1 MLTIAEKTQQQLKEA
16 IESAVAAAVAAGELP
31 NEPLPDFTIEVPAD
45 RKNGD
50 FAANAAM
57 VSARAFRKAPRQIAE
72 SIVAPLS
79 LDNTYFDRAEVAGP
93 GFLNFFLSPAF
104 YADVVAQVLSAGD
117 AYGRSDFGAGKKV
130 MVEFVSANP
139 TGPMHMGNARGG
151 ALGDCLAAVLDAA
164 GYEVWREFYIN
175 DAGNQIEKFGL
186 SLDIRYQQHLRGE
199 DSVQMPEDA
208 YHGDDIRDHAA
219 AFAEL
224 YGDRYL
230 ACEESERR
238 EALIRYALPLNIE
251 KMQKDMGKYRIVY
264 DRWFT
269 ESTLHENG
277 ELAEV
282 IDLLT
287 ERGLTYEKDGAL
299 WYKAGEHGEK
309 YQGKKHTNRDG
320 VEEGIKDEVLVRANG
335 NPTYFAADIA
345 YHRNKFARG
354 FDTCIDV
361 WGADHHG
368 HVARMKGAMDAI
380 GLDGSRLQ
388 VVLMQLV
395 RLMRD
400 GEVVRMSKR
409 SGKAIQLADLL
420 DEVPVDAAR
429 FFFNLRE
436 ASTQMDFDLGLAI
449 EQSSSNPV
457 YYVQYAHAR
466 ICSIFRTLAED
477 GVTLGTPDG
486 GVLSLLNAPEETELI
501 RHISSYASEII
512 ACAKATDPAGMTRY
526 AVELATL
533 FHKFYNACRVRGVDE
548 PLQQAR
554 MALCKATRIVLK
566 NVLTLLKIEAPE
578 SM

>member
-1 MLTIAEKTQQQLKEA
+1 MNPIAKQTEQQLRDVLNAALK
-16 IESAVAAAVAAGELP
+16 AAVAAGELP
-31 NEPLPDFTIEVPAD
+31 DEPLPEFTVEIPAD
-45 RKNGD
+45 RAHGD
-50 FAANAAM
+50 LAANAAM
-57 VSARAFRKAPRQIAE
+57 VSARAFRKAPRMIADCLVSHLNLE
-72 SIVAPLS
+72 G
-79 LDNTYFDRAEVAGP
+79 TYLARAEVAGP
-93 GFLNFFLSPAF
+93 GFLNFFLSPTY
-104 YADVVAQVLSAGD
+104 YADAVAAVIEQGE
-117 AYGRSDFGAGKKV
+117 AYGRSDYGAGKKV

-151 ALGDCLAAVLDAA
+151 ALGDCMAAVLEAA

-175 DAGNQIEKFGL
+175 DAGNQIDKFGL
-186 SLDIRYQQHLRGE
+186 SLEVRYLQLYRGE
-199 DSVQMPEDA
+199 DAVPMPEDA
-208 YHGDDIRDHAA
+208 YHGDDIREHAKNFA
-219 AFAEL
+219 AIH
-224 YGDRYL
+224 GDAYVE
-230 ACEESERR
+230 ADEAERR
-238 EALIRYALPLNIE
+238 AALVAYALPLNIE
-251 KMQKDMGKYRIVY
+251 KMKQDMAKYRIVY

-269 ESTLHENG
+269 ESTLHQNG
-277 ELAEV
+277 ELAET
-282 IDLLT
+282 IALLT

-299 WYKAGEHGEK
+299 WYRAGEYGEK
-309 YQGKKHTNRDG
+309 YQAKKHTNRDG

-368 HVARMKGAMDAI
+368 HVARMKGAMDAV
-380 GLDGSRLQ
+380 GLDGEKLQ
-388 VVLMQLV
+388 VTLMQLV

-436 ASTQMDFDLGLAI
+436 ANTQMDFDLGLAI

-466 ICSIFRTLAED
+466 LCSIFRTLLED
-477 GVTLGTPDG
+477 GVTLTDTTQAT
-486 GVLSLLNAPEETELI
+486 LCLLEAPEERELI
-501 RHISSYASEII
+501 RHLASYEAEIV
-512 ACAKATDPAGMTRY
+512 ACAKAQDPAGMTRY
-526 AVELATL
+526 ALELATL
-533 FHKFYNACRVRGVDE
+533 FHKFYNACRVRGVE
-548 PLQQAR
+548 TELQQAR
-554 MALCKATRIVLK
+554 LALCQATRIALK
-566 NVLTLLKIEAPE
+566 NVLSLLKIDAPE

>member
-1 MLTIAEKTQQQLKEA
+1 MLTIMQTAQQQLRAAVEAAVREA
-16 IESAVAAAVAAGELP
+16 IAAGDLP
-31 NEPLPDFTIEVPAD
+31 EAALPEFVVEVPAD
-45 RKNGD
+45 RTHGD

-57 VSARAFRKAPRQIAE
+57 VSARVFRKAPRQIAE
-72 SIVAPLS
+72 CLAAHLK
-79 LDNTYFDRAEVAGP
+79 LEGTYLDRAEVAGP
-93 GFLNFFLSPAF
+93 GFLNFFLSPRY
-104 YADVVAQVLSAGD
+104 YADIVAQVMEQGA
-117 AYGRSDFGAGKKV
+117 AYGRSDYGAGQKV

-151 ALGDCLAAVLDAA
+151 ALGDCLAAVLEAA

-175 DAGNQIEKFGL
+175 DAGNQIDKFGL
-186 SLDIRYQQHLRGE
+186 SLDVRYQQLFKGE
-199 DSVQMPEDA
+199 DAVPMPEDA
-208 YHGDDIRDHAA
+208 YHGDDIREHAK
-219 AFAEL
+219 AFAAMH
-224 YGDRYL
+224 GDAYL
-230 ACEESERR
+230 AKDEAERR
-238 EALIRYALPLNIE
+238 AALVAYALPLNIE
-251 KMQKDMGKYRIVY
+251 KMKADMAKYRIVY

-269 ESTLHENG
+269 ESTLHNDG
-277 ELAEV
+277 EVKEV
-282 IDLLT
+282 IDILT

-299 WYKAGEHGEK
+299 WYKAGEFGEK
-309 YQGKKHTNRDG
+309 YQAKKHMNRDG

-345 YHRNKFARG
+345 YHRNKFLRG
-354 FDTCIDV
+354 FNTCIDV

-380 GLDGSRLQ
+380 GLSGDDLQ

-466 ICSIFRTLAED
+466 LCSIFRTVAED
-477 GVTLGTPDG
+477 GVTLGTPTQDT
-486 GVLSLLNAPEETELI
+486 LCLLTQPEERELI
-501 RHISSYASEII
+501 RHLAAYA
-512 ACAKATDPAGMTRY
+512 ATVVTCAKERDPAGMTRY
-526 AVELATL
+526 AQELATL
-533 FHKFYNACRVRGVDE
+533 FHKFYNACRVRGVEAD
-548 PLQQAR
+548 LQQAR
-554 MALCKATRIVLK
+554 LALCEATRVALH
-566 NVLTLLKIEAPE
+566 NVLTMLKIDAPE